1 MLLKRY
7 KRNIELDAVRGTC
20 IEMRRLGKLFQL
32 SFYLRWSRLI
42 IIRLWAIQLD
52 KLVFSIIIFTSN
64 IYNTKI
70 QSIWFIN
77 SKYKNK
83 TYVDEYFKGILKF
96 EIINENINIM
106 ITRLISYSYY
116 KVSLYSSFCFCRV
129 SYFMINYAK

>member
-20 IEMRRLGKLFQL
+20 IEMRMLGKLFQL

-83 TYVDEYFKGILKF
+83 TYFDEYFIGILKF

-116 KVSLYSSFCFCRV
+116 KVSLYSSFCFCRL